1 MRLPCYKTGTEGPE
15 APSGRQAMQALM
27 RLWQKMGASSAR
39 QAWGLA
45 SDGPEWVL
53 VGLSRAGDDLLK
65 VQSTKLLQAQAG
77 ESALRQALLEAG
89 PRKLGWPQK
98 VAMSLDVPDLV
109 TGRLSCPVEVPEE
122 AWPAEVQLEVAQ
134 ALNLPPDEVN
144 FDFEAEAMVAGWVRH
159 IRWAGCAKARVAE
172 FQKWIAHAGWQL
184 RSVEPALDA
193 AERASKMLVGGL
205 PSLMQQAPQDWQF
218 RLSYGRSD
226 QAVDAPGLFALDQ
239 QGALDELLASTVG
252 PRLVACGLAL
262 KVWA

>member
-1 MRLPCYKTGTEGPE
+1 
-15 APSGRQAMQALM
+15 MQALM
-27 RLWQKMGASSAR
+27 RVWQKMGASSTR
-39 QAWGLA
+39 QAWGL
-45 SDGPEWVL
+45 SSNGPEWVL
-53 VGLSRAGDDLLK
+53 VGLSRAGTNLLR
-65 VQSTKLLQAQAG
+65 VQSTTLLQAQTG
-77 ESALRQALLEAG
+77 ESGLRHALLEAG

-98 VAMSLDVPDLV
+98 VVMSLDAPDLV

-134 ALNLPPDEVN
+134 ALNLSPDEVN

-172 FQKWIAHAGWQL
+172 FQKWTAHAGWRL
-184 RSVEPALDA
+184 RSVEPAWDA

-218 RLSYGRSD
+218 RLSDEPRD
-226 QAVDAPGLFALDQ
+226 QPLDAQGLWAFDS
-239 QGALDELLASTVG
+239 QGALDELLASPVG